1 MTQQL
6 CRFRYA
12 ALGSTSELSARIAS
26 ERGARTVTLP
36 GGQFTGSEI
45 PAQRLLKFIKSQ
57 QKSASRETE
66 RMIQGIQGL
75 TDRNTAGRNAAVDA
89 VLSGFGEQDV
99 QLTATDT
106 EESMLDNG
114 PTVSV
119 RFGPST
125 SFLAAG
131 RQLAKRFTL
140 NRKQSV
146 AFLLVCRQLDLV
158 HSGES
163 THGQPA
169 PQLCQ
174 FIDGEGGTGKSR
186 VIEALVELFAGK
198 EISNRLLVTGTLGT
212 AAARINGITIYS
224 ACNFS
229 KDASRMIASRD
240 KGFDGIGTSNSSD
253 RYVNGSARMD
263 WQEKPAQVF
272 ISASHLKSTNPSAS
286 SNERMKSSPADG
298 IPTAMRVRPSDDV
311 PDGDTE
317 SGNDKTVD
325 IDMGEVLGPDPA
337 VEDRVDEILEH
348 TGAGSLDGS
357 MENTDDRSMDSTY
370 SRERPHEDVPD
381 EDAESGNDAAED
393 INMGEV
399 LRPDSAVGGAVDEIP
414 EHTGAGS
421 LDGST
426 ENTDD
431 GSMDGT
437 EESSTSA

>member
-140 NRKQSV
+140 NKAVGR
-146 AFLLVCRQLDLV
+146 LLTRLPQLDLV

-169 PQLCQ
+169 PSCASSSTAKAGQ
-174 FIDGEGGTGKSR
+174 GSR
-186 VIEALVELFAGK
+186 GSSRHSSSSLLARRSQTAYWSRGPWGPR
-198 EISNRLLVTGTLGT
+198 RLAST
-212 AAARINGITIYS
+212 
-224 ACNFS
+224 
-229 KDASRMIASRD
+229 ASRSTRPA
-240 KGFDGIGTSNSSD
+240 TSP
-253 RYVNGSARMD
+253 RT
-263 WQEKPAQVF
+263 
-272 ISASHLKSTNPSAS
+272 H
-286 SNERMKSSPADG
+286 
-298 IPTAMRVRPSDDV
+298 RV
-311 PDGDTE
+311 
-317 SGNDKTVD
+317 
-325 IDMGEVLGPDPA
+325 
-337 VEDRVDEILEH
+337 
-348 TGAGSLDGS
+348 
-357 MENTDDRSMDSTY
+357 
-370 SRERPHEDVPD
+370 
-381 EDAESGNDAAED
+381 
-393 INMGEV
+393 
-399 LRPDSAVGGAVDEIP
+399 
-414 EHTGAGS
+414 
-421 LDGST
+421 
-426 ENTDD
+426 
-431 GSMDGT
+431 
-437 EESSTSA
+437 